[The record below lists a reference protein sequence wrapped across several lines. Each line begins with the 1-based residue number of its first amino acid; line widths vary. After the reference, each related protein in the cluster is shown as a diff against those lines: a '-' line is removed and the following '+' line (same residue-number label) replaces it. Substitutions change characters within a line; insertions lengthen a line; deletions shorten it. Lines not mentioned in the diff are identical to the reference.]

1 MCSRLAAPGVAVVGV
16 FSFLS
21 SWTNFFVP
29 FIIFESPEHLPASV
43 SIYSF
48 FGAYGQVSYGQL
60 AAYALMYALPTIVLY
75 FIVSRFMVRGTLLG
89 SLKG

>member
-1 MCSRLAAPGVAVVGV
+1 
-16 FSFLS
+16 
-21 SWTNFFVP
+21 
-29 FIIFESPEHLPASV
+29 LPASV

>member
-60 AAYALMYALPTIVLY
+60 AAYALMYAPTIVLY
-75 FIVSRFMVRGTLLG
+75 FIVSRFMIRGTLLG